1 MSIVKEYNIE
11 IGLTPSDI
19 EAIVNG
25 EMSTLHFLPTD
36 DTDYEDKISVHLKPI
51 SEDATLDECM
61 NLVVGT
67 WNRKEWKM
75 SSITKYEIESN
86 IEINITTED
95 LHELLGKEILLI
107 KSDIGL
113 VKITLNDNNE

>member
-1 MSIVKEYNIE
+1 MNIAKEYNVE

-51 SEDATLDECM
+51 DENAPLSEQM
-61 NLVVGT
+61 NLVVDT
-67 WNRKEWKM
+67 WSKKE
-75 SSITKYEIESN
+75 
-86 IEINITTED
+86 
-95 LHELLGKEILLI
+95 L
-107 KSDIGL
+107 
-113 VKITLNDNNE
+113 

>member
-1 MSIVKEYNIE
+1 MNIAKEYNVE

-51 SEDATLDECM
+51 SEDVTLSEQM
-61 NLVVGT
+61 NLVVDK
-67 WNRKEWKM
+67 WNTKE
-75 SSITKYEIESN
+75 
-86 IEINITTED
+86 
-95 LHELLGKEILLI
+95 
-107 KSDIGL
+107 
-113 VKITLNDNNE
+113 V

>member
-1 MSIVKEYNIE
+1 MNIAKEYNVE

-51 SEDATLDECM
+51 DEDATLSEQM
-61 NLVVGT
+61 NLVVDT
-67 WNRKEWKM
+67 WDRKE
-75 SSITKYEIESN
+75 
-86 IEINITTED
+86 
-95 LHELLGKEILLI
+95 L
-107 KSDIGL
+107 
-113 VKITLNDNNE
+113 

>member
-1 MSIVKEYNIE
+1 MNIAKEYNVE

-51 SEDATLDECM
+51 NEDATLSEQM
-61 NLVVGT
+61 NLVVDT
-67 WNRKEWKM
+67 WSRKE
-75 SSITKYEIESN
+75 
-86 IEINITTED
+86 
-95 LHELLGKEILLI
+95 L
-107 KSDIGL
+107 
-113 VKITLNDNNE
+113 

>member
-1 MSIVKEYNIE
+1 MNIAKEYNVQ

-51 SEDATLDECM
+51 SEDVTLSEQM
-61 NLVVGT
+61 NLVVDT
-67 WNRKEWKM
+67 WSRKE
-75 SSITKYEIESN
+75 
-86 IEINITTED
+86 
-95 LHELLGKEILLI
+95 L
-107 KSDIGL
+107 
-113 VKITLNDNNE
+113 

>member
-1 MSIVKEYNIE
+1 MNIAKEYNVE

-51 SEDATLDECM
+51 DEDATLSEQM
-61 NLVVGT
+61 NLVVDT
-67 WNRKEWKM
+67 WNRKE
-75 SSITKYEIESN
+75 
-86 IEINITTED
+86 
-95 LHELLGKEILLI
+95 
-107 KSDIGL
+107 
-113 VKITLNDNNE
+113 V